1 MWFGVL
7 CSLLVTAFGAIQSD
21 APNIAGVWVLNPALT
36 VKPAEVGFNPE
47 WARGGPGGEGTSRS
61 SGGRGGRRG
70 GSSGGGM
77 NPAAMSSRDSM
88 DDSTRIQ
95 QLTMEART
103 PPEHI
108 TIVQKAGTV
117 SIADDQ
123 GHSRTFHPNGQL
135 EDLTIGTVDLPTTAR
150 WDSGGLVI
158 SFDVAG
164 GRQLRYTFTPA
175 SNPARL
181 LVYIRFIQ
189 SGHEGDEVKLTYE
202 TPGEHD
208 RDVLSGTPLPPTP
221 PSPPGGG
228 VPAVPDATVP
238 SPGPRAG
245 VLPPGS
251 ELRGLATIAVEVGDL
266 SAQSTACGLDQAKI
280 TSAVSRIL
288 TDAGYKAP
296 IGREDAYVLVSIATS
311 RLPDGACISRY
322 DASLVSHGDA
332 NFPYLKGTVSS
343 VEIQLLHEGGMAGG
357 SPSAHASAVMDALTK
372 SASHFVSQIRAAG
385 K

>member
-7 CSLLVTAFGAIQSD
+7 CSLLVTALGAIQSD
-21 APNIAGVWVLNPALT
+21 TPNIAGVWVLNPALT
-36 VKPAEVGFNPE
+36 VKPAEVGFNPD

-77 NPAAMSSRDSM
+77 NPAATSSRDSM

-95 QLTMEART
+95 Q
-103 PPEHI
+103 I
-108 TIVQKAGTV
+108 TIVQKAGAV

-181 LVYIRFIQ
+181 LVDIRFIQ

-208 RDVLSGTPLPPTP
+208 RDVLSGTPLPPSP
-221 PSPPGGG
+221 PSPPAGGA
-228 VPAVPDATVP
+228 PAVPDATVP

-266 SAQSTACGLDQAKI
+266 SAQSTACGLDQGKI
-280 TSAVSRIL
+280 TSAVSQIL

-311 RLPDGACISRY
+311 KLPDGACISRY

-357 SPSAHASAVMDALTK
+357 SPSAHASAVMAALTK
-372 SASHFVSQIRAAG
+372 SVSHFVSQIRAAG